1 MSHLNGESNVLEKDL
16 LGLARERWTSVESGD
31 NAFRI
36 ALVCAVVMHAALFI
50 QLGRSASKALG
61 DEAGSQEAI
70 GVTLITEADFLSKTT
85 SMAEVSPPQGSPSAA
100 TPPPPPQPQ
109 QTQPQTQQA
118 QPEQPPVPQT
128 KSETQQQDK
137 SEPPPPEVKS
147 EAKEDILPSADAE
160 AAAEKAELRP
170 PEPEVKKA
178 APESKEPKPNSKT
191 IETTVPSLEKELPD
205 LFKVTEPS
213 KAPAQKS
220 KQATKPT
227 PKQQTAK
234 LDLSPPS
241 PLFSAPGGGG
251 RAASFQRPAGITRSG
266 LNDAFA
272 RGVIRAL
279 QQTMPQLRETRG
291 RVTVRIFLDENGNIK
306 EVAVVAPSSISNL
319 NQSVVFAARQTSYPI
334 PPGNSNVADRTFLIT
349 YIYN

>member
-1 MSHLNGESNVLEKDL
+1 VSHLNGDSNVLEGNS
-16 LGLARERWTSVESGD
+16 LGLARERWTSAESGD
-31 NAFRI
+31 NTFRI
-36 ALVCAVVMHAALFI
+36 ALFFAVMMHASLFI
-50 QLGRSASKALG
+50 QLGRTASKVLG

-85 SMAEVSPPQGSPSAA
+85 SMADQSPPQGAPSAA
-100 TPPPPPQPQ
+100 LPPPAPQPQ
-109 QTQPQTQQA
+109 QAQPESQV

-128 KSETQQQDK
+128 QSEAQQQA
-137 SEPPPPEVKS
+137 SQEPPPPEVKS
-147 EAKEDILPSADAE
+147 KAKEEVLPAADAE
-160 AAAEKAELRP
+160 AAIEKAEQRP
-170 PEPEVKKA
+170 PEPEAKKA
-178 APESKEPKPNSKT
+178 SPASKEPKPDSKAT
-191 IETTVPSLEKELPD
+191 EAMVPSLEKELPD

-213 KAPAQKS
+213 KTPNQKP
-220 KQATKPT
+220 KQATKPA

-234 LDLSPPS
+234 LDLTPPS

-291 RVTVRIFLDENGNIK
+291 RVTVRIFLDENGNVK
-306 EVAVVAPSSISNL
+306 EVAIVAPSPISNL

-334 PPGNSNVADRTFLIT
+334 PPGNSNIADRTFLIT

>member
-1 MSHLNGESNVLEKDL
+1 MRHLNGDSNVLDKDL

-31 NAFRI
+31 NTFRI
-36 ALVCAVVMHAALFI
+36 ALVCAVMMHSALFI
-50 QLGRSASKALG
+50 QLGRTASKVLG

-85 SMAEVSPPQGSPSAA
+85 SMAEQSAPPGAPNVASPAPA
-100 TPPPPPQPQ
+100 PQPQ
-109 QTQPQTQQA
+109 PQSQPQV
-118 QPEQPPVPQT
+118 QPEPPPVPQVEAEAPKQAQT
-128 KSETQQQDK
+128 
-137 SEPPPPEVKS
+137 EPPPPELKS
-147 EAKEDILPSADAE
+147 EDKDDVLPKADAE
-160 AAAEKAELRP
+160 RAAEQAELRQSE
-170 PEPEVKKA
+170 EPEAKKA
-178 APESKEPKPNSKT
+178 APESKQSKPDSKST
-191 IETTVPSLEKELPD
+191 AATVPSLEKELPD

-227 PKQQTAK
+227 PKQQIAK

-241 PLFSAPGGGG
+241 PSFAAPGGGG

-291 RVTVRIFLDENGNIK
+291 RVTVRIFLDENGNVK
-306 EVAVVAPSSISNL
+306 DVAIIAPSPLSNL
-319 NQSVVFAARQTSYPI
+319 NQSVVFAAKQTSYPI